1 MKSIEAL
8 KIALMGVKKHI
19 DNELK
24 TNTNNM
30 EQYVQEQLDITLD
43 NITLKRITQAEYDA
57 LAIKDPNTLY
67 IITQ

>member
-43 NITLKRITQAEYDA
+43 NIILKKVTQAEYDA

-67 IITQ
+67 IIIQ

>member
-30 EQYVQEQLDITLD
+30 EQYVQEQLNITLD
-43 NITLKRITQAEYDA
+43 NVILKKVTQAEYDA

-67 IITQ
+67 IIIQ

>member
-8 KIALMGVKKHI
+8 KLALTGVKKHI

-24 TNTNNM
+24 TNTSNM

>member
-30 EQYVQEQLDITLD
+30 EQYVQEQLNITLD
-43 NITLKRITQAEYDA
+43 NIILKKVTQAEYDA

-67 IITQ
+67 IIIQ